1 MPTKTGRYTV
11 NEMRNQIFKAGYF
24 INITQKEDSISG
36 FLMTKEKAFWIRNV
50 KNITDMLNK
59 MLDKIGE
66 LGISGKY
73 VTKEMFQ
80 E

>member
-11 NEMRNQIFKAGYF
+11 NEMRNQIFKSGYF

-36 FLMTKEKAFWIRNV
+36 FLMAKEMAFWIRNV

-59 MLDKIGE
+59 MLDKIAE
-66 LGISGKY
+66 LGISGEY